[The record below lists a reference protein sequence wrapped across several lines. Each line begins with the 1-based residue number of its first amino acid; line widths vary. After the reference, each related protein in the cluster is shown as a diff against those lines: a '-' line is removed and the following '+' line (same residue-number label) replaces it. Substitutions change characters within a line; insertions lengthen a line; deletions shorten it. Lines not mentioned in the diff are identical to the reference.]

1 MINGLSPASLLARCA
16 AFARALAQ
24 RTTPPPPP
32 PPDFYPP
39 LTLLTL
45 LSPPA
50 PAGGPLPPAHRP
62 SLPTGVPRPQGLPL
76 LSPPVLSPQR
86 RHRRTAPSG
95 PAPGGLKLC
104 APLPARRPAAA

>member
-24 RTTPPPPP
+24 RTPP

-39 LTLLTL
+39 LTLFTL

-50 PAGGPLPPAHRP
+50 PAGGPLPPARRP
-62 SLPTGVPRPQGLPL
+62 SLPTGLPRPQGPL
-76 LSPPVLSPQR
+76 LQSPPFVSPQR
-86 RHRRTAPSG
+86 PHRRTAHSG

>member
-24 RTTPPPPP
+24 RSIIPP

-62 SLPTGVPRPQGLPL
+62 SLPTGVPRPQSLPL
-76 LSPPVLSPQR
+76 PSPSFVSPQR
-86 RHRRTAPSG
+86 PHRRTAHSG
-95 PAPGGLKLC
+95 PAPGGLQLC
-104 APLPARRPAAA
+104 TPSPARRYAAG